1 MWDKENAIISIESN
15 NILTNSAVEEK
26 RTCNRLSGG
35 SASHLHRP
43 DDEEVDD
50 FNPAQQTDPH
60 AEPHQPANVSQELE
74 PGEPL
79 PPLLLHVV
87 ELLEVDV
94 YVGHVVCHVGV
105 VQVLG
110 MPRCNLNILFS
121 SN

>member
-1 MWDKENAIISIESN
+1 MWFKENAIISLESN
-15 NILTNSAVEEK
+15 NILTISTVEEK

-35 SASHLHRP
+35 SASHSHRP

-50 FNPAQQTDPH
+50 LHPAHHTDPH

-94 YVGHVVCHVGV
+94 NVGHVVRHVGV

-110 MPRCNLNILFS
+110 VLRCNSSVLFS